1 MEAVEMTSGL
11 VSWMQRRSVRRTQR
25 AFDRALADANTPAME
40 QELLALAGRQWMNV
54 SR

>member
-1 MEAVEMTSGL
+1 MSTGL
-11 VSWMQRRSVRRTQR
+11 ASWMQRRRQRRTRR

-54 SR
+54 NH